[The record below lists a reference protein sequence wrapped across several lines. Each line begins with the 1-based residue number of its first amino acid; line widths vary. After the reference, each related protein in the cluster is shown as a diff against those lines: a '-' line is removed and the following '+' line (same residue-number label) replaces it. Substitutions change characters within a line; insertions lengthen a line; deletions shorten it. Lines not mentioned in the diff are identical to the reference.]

1 MSKDSDTLLE
11 AISDMNIVKKSE
23 RSYGSKDNTPYKD
36 FHMQNEKCTIQSQS
50 RSVKTSTL
58 LEEMLNRLNTPVLE
72 RPGHQASVFH
82 GAVGEASV
90 VDNQKTPL
98 MSQERNGSLGK
109 RDKRWKD
116 SIPGLQGKLHFVTQ
130 TPPTTN
136 TRSPLGLRI
145 PYKFDGV
152 DTSPGSNLF
161 SSRLPAES
169 FYEEKNTITEFRN
182 HSKARLDFL
191 LELQQSSEKGDSV
204 FQKEN
209 AKDTKSKPNF
219 LSYVE
224 KLKRSQPSLAPESD
238 NIKTEENE
246 SHKTSVST
254 SNESTTTDLSVGDWL
269 SKDVSKEYYGN
280 FTRMQNLLC
289 LDEDAMLIDTNTQVR
304 TFGMAD
310 GQMI

>member
-23 RSYGSKDNTPYKD
+23 RSYGSKDTTPHKD
-36 FHMQNEKCTIQSQS
+36 HMQNGKYATQSQN
-50 RSVKTSTL
+50 RSIKTSTL
-58 LEEMLNRLNTPVLE
+58 LEEMLSRLKTPVLGK
-72 RPGHQASVFH
+72 PCHQASVLE
-82 GAVGEASV
+82 GAAGETSV
-90 VDNQKTPL
+90 IDNQKTPM

-109 RDKRWKD
+109 RDRRWKD

-136 TRSPLGLRI
+136 SQSPLGLRI

-161 SSRLPAES
+161 FSRLPAGS
-169 FYEEKNTITEFRN
+169 FYEENDTVTELRN

-191 LELQQSSEKGDSV
+191 LELQQSSKKGESVPQNEKP
-204 FQKEN
+204 
-209 AKDTKSKPNF
+209 KDTKSKPNF
-219 LSYVE
+219 LNYVE

-238 NIKTEENE
+238 DIKTENK
-246 SHKTSVST
+246 SHKALVST
-254 SNESTTTDLSVGDWL
+254 SSESTTTGLSGGDWL
-269 SKDVSKEYYGN
+269 SKDVSKEYYSN

-289 LDEDAMLIDTNTQVR
+289 LDEDATLIDTNTQVR
-304 TFGMAD
+304 TFCMGS
-310 GQMI
+310 